1 MCVYRLEVLSS
12 PVKYS
17 ESGQEIRRYAAFHT
31 YDRVHISCIVY
42 MYMCTCIAMTLYMCI
57 YMYTEL

>member
-1 MCVYRLEVLSS
+1 MCVCVLCVYRLEVLSS

-31 YDRVHISCIVY
+31 YDRVHISCIVC
-42 MYMCTCIAMTLYMCI
+42 MYSRVHVHVHVHALQ
-57 YMYTEL
+57 